1 MGILK
6 DLGILVGILPMPLPD
21 FHEKSLDKTS
31 EKINCEKLE
40 ELNGNFVWAQDFHHG
55 IRYGKL
61 KYTSFNAER
70 YYLVNSNQE
79 FSFNVHDL
87 ENIGPRTVLD

>member
-6 DLGILVGILPMPLPD
+6 DLGILVGILPMPD
-21 FHEKSLDKTS
+21 FHEKNLDKTS
-31 EKINCEKLE
+31 EKTNYEKLE
-40 ELNGNFVWAQDFHHG
+40 ELNGKLVWIQDFHHG

-61 KYTSFNAER
+61 NYACSNAER

-79 FSFNVHDL
+79 
-87 ENIGPRTVLD
+87 